1 MDGSL
6 IGKFWYIVFLPLTL
20 AGKIL
25 IIVGN
30 VLGPILSYLLGKI
43 PLATKDPA
51 KDPDMDNFL
60 KLFVGGSMLGIILL
74 ALIEI
79 FFGAY
84 AI

>member
-20 AGKIL
+20 GGKAF
-25 IIVGN
+25 IIGGSF
-30 VLGPILSYLLGKI
+30 LGGIMSYLLGKI
-43 PLATKDPA
+43 PLATTNPA

-60 KLFVGGSMLGIILL
+60 KLCVGGSVLGIIVL
-74 ALIEI
+74 ALVEI

>member
-1 MDGSL
+1 MDGSM

-20 AGKIL
+20 AGKAL
-25 IIVGN
+25 IIGGGF
-30 VLGPILSYLLGKI
+30 LGATLSYLLGKI
-43 PLATKDPA
+43 PLATTNPA

-60 KLFVGGSMLGIILL
+60 ELCVGGSMLGIIVL
-74 ALIEI
+74 ALVEI

>member
-6 IGKFWYIVFLPLTL
+6 IGKFWYIVFLPLIL
-20 AGKIL
+20 GGKAFIISGKIL
-25 IIVGN
+25 G
-30 VLGPILSYLLGKI
+30 GILSYLLGKI
-43 PLATKDPA
+43 PLATTNPA

-60 KLFVGGSMLGIILL
+60 KLFVGGSMLGIVLL

>member
-1 MDGSL
+1 MWVQ
-6 IGKFWYIVFLPLTL
+6 KFWFIVFLPLTL
-20 AGKIL
+20 SGKAL
-25 IIVGN
+25 IIGGGFLGN
-30 VLGPILSYLLGKI
+30 ILSYLLGKI
-43 PLATKDPA
+43 PLATKDPR

-60 KLFVGGSMLGIILL
+60 KLFVGGSMVGIILL

>member
-20 AGKIL
+20 AGKAL
-25 IIVGN
+25 IIGGK
-30 VLGPILSYLLGKI
+30 VLGDTLSYLLGKI
-43 PLATKDPA
+43 PLATKDPR

-60 KLFVGGSMLGIILL
+60 KLFVGGSMVGIVLL

>member
-20 AGKIL
+20 AGKAF
-25 IIVGN
+25 IIGGSF
-30 VLGPILSYLLGKI
+30 LGGILSYLLGKI
-43 PLATKDPA
+43 PLATKDPR

-60 KLFVGGSMLGIILL
+60 KLFVGGSMVGIVLL

>member
-6 IGKFWYIVFLPLTL
+6 IGKFWYIVFLPLIL
-20 AGKIL
+20 GGKAFIISGKIL
-25 IIVGN
+25 G
-30 VLGPILSYLLGKI
+30 GMLSYLLGNI
-43 PLATKDPA
+43 PLATKDPR

-60 KLFVGGSMLGIILL
+60 KLFVGGSMVGIVLL

>member
-1 MDGSL
+1 MDGRM

-20 AGKIL
+20 AGKAL
-25 IIVGN
+25 IIGGGF
-30 VLGPILSYLLGKI
+30 LGATLSYLLGKI
-43 PLATKDPA
+43 PLATTNPA

-60 KLFVGGSMLGIILL
+60 KLCVGGSMLGIIVL
-74 ALIEI
+74 ALVEI